1 MRNKNIKIKD
11 LTLYKYMDKLYQQS
25 LADKEKAV
33 FISLDV
39 ELFSNKPL
47 KDKALKLSRVFDLM
61 NINTILFSEPL
72 EPYKSIIH
80 ELTEDSH
87 FNQTITSQNDNSRID
102 SHDYPEIKTL
112 KRVLPMDCET
122 RTFLHDI
129 PVIEDFTPYAIANAL
144 SLRKSTIVKKWGII
158 TYGTVTP
165 EQAYVSYSSACFAAF
180 VKYFFDVLIYFE
192 YCFLNK
198 IPPEK
203 KFLSNFKKIL
213 EYLKKNGFI
222 GKDNQDAKKY
232 NKVELTILDIL
243 NCLQNDKKTPYQF
256 SSSISSNPQNE
267 QEVVRALSDT
277 GEAVVQ
283 YRLVDSYFG
292 NISYVFCDK
301 IYISQ
306 TGSSMDELRGYID
319 VVPLDGSSSI
329 GITASSEI
337 STHKN
342 IYYHSGHNAILHAHP
357 RFSVIMSMYCLK
369 KACQHYNSR
378 QICHRGCKEKRFISE
393 IPIVSGE
400 IGTGHAGLVNT
411 VPLAIKQRGGVIVY
425 GHGVFTSG
433 DGNFLKPL
441 SLILDIE
448 RICQIEYFQK
458 INDYISLWG
467 Y

>member
-1 MRNKNIKIKD
+1 MKRLIAKYLNK
-11 LTLYKYMDKLYQQS
+11 LHQQG
-25 LADKEKAV
+25 LADEKKV
-33 FISLDV
+33 LFISLDA

-47 KDKALKLSRVFDLM
+47 KDKALGLSRVFDLM

-87 FNQTITSQNDNSRID
+87 FNQTTTSQNVNFKTAC
-102 SHDYPEIKTL
+102 HDYPEINTP
-112 KRVLPMDCET
+112 KRIMPMDCET

-129 PVIEDFTPYAIANAL
+129 PVIENFNPYAIANAL
-144 SLRKSTIVKKWGII
+144 SLRKSAIVKNWGII
-158 TYGTVTP
+158 AYGTITP

-180 VKYFFDVLIYFE
+180 VKYFFDALIYFE
-192 YCFLNK
+192 YCFLNEMQ
-198 IPPEK
+198 PDK
-203 KFLSNFKKIL
+203 KFLANFKKIL
-213 EYLKKNGFI
+213 KHSKKNGFF
-222 GKDNQDAKKY
+222 GKDNQETKTY
-232 NKVELTILDIL
+232 NKIGLAILDIL
-243 NCLQNDKKTPYQF
+243 NCLQINKKKPYQF

-267 QEVVRALSDT
+267 QDVIRVLSDT

-292 NISYVFCDK
+292 NISYVFGGK

-306 TGSSMDELRGYID
+306 TGSSMDELQGYID
-319 VVPLDGSSSI
+319 AVPLDGSSSI
-329 GITASSEI
+329 GITASSEL

-342 IYYHSGHNAILHAHP
+342 IYYQTGHNAILHAHP
-357 RFSVIMSMYCLK
+357 RFSVIMSMYCPIK
-369 KACQHYNSR
+369 DCQHYNNR
-378 QICHRGCKEKRFISE
+378 QKCYKSCKEKRSISG
-393 IPIVSGE
+393 ISVVSGE
-400 IGTGHAGLVNT
+400 IGTGHAGLVKT

-425 GHGVFTSG
+425 GHGVFASG

-441 SLILDIE
+441 SLMLDIE

-458 INDYISLWG
+458 INNYISLWG

>member
-11 LTLYKYMDKLYQQS
+11 LTPYKYINKLHQQG
-25 LADKEKAV
+25 LADKKKAL
-33 FISLDV
+33 FISLDA

-47 KDKALKLSRVFDLM
+47 KDEALGLSRVFDLM

-80 ELTEDSH
+80 QLTEDSH
-87 FNQTITSQNDNSRID
+87 FNQTITSQNDNCTIAC
-102 SHDYPEIKTL
+102 HDYPEIKTL
-112 KRVLPMDCET
+112 KRIMPMDCET

-144 SLRKSTIVKKWGII
+144 SLRKSAIVKNWGII

-165 EQAYVSYSSACFAAF
+165 EQAYVSYSSTCFTVF

-192 YCFLNK
+192 YCSLNK
-198 IPPEK
+198 IQPDK
-203 KFLSNFKKIL
+203 KFLVNFKKIL
-213 EYLKKNGFI
+213 EHLKQNGFI
-222 GKDNQDAKKY
+222 GKDNQETKTY
-232 NKVELTILDIL
+232 NKIGLAIMDIL
-243 NCLQNDKKTPYQF
+243 NCLQADKKKPYQF

-267 QEVVRALSDT
+267 QEVIRALSDT
-277 GEAVVQ
+277 GRAVVQ

-292 NISYVFCDK
+292 NISYVFGGK

-306 TGSSMDELRGYID
+306 TGSSMDELLGYID
-319 VVPLDGSSSI
+319 AVPLDGSSSI
-329 GITASSEI
+329 GITASSEL
-337 STHKN
+337 STHRN
-342 IYYHSGHNAILHAHP
+342 IYYQTGRNAILHAHP
-357 RFSVIMSMYCLK
+357 RFSVIMSMYCPIK
-369 KACQHYNSR
+369 DCQHYNSR
-378 QICHRGCKEKRFISE
+378 QKCHKSCKEKRFISK

-411 VPLAIKQRGGVIVY
+411 VPLAIKQRGGVMVY

-441 SLILDIE
+441 SLMLDIE
-448 RICQIEYFQK
+448 SICQIEYFQK